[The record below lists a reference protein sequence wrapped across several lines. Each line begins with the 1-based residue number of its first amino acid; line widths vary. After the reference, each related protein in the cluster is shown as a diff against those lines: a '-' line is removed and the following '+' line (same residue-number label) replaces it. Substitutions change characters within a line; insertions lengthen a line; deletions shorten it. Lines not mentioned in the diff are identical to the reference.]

1 MEKDA
6 FKKWQPNIYNT
17 TKKDYG
23 DNSSDEEDEILSDM
37 FPDVPPLPD

>member
-1 MEKDA
+1 MAAKHI
-6 FKKWQPNIYNT
+6 QYN
-17 TKKDYG
+17 KKDYG